1 MDQSEKEKADL
12 CPLLFKHQGGCVNYD
27 HCDSG
32 DDRDDDSDVRVEV
45 SVEEDGS
52 VVADI
57 VWSEDESEAEDGGW
71 RVFVISP
78 EDTMEDRLA
87 HRVNTSEF
95 RVLLNDSHP
104 LSEISIQQYEL
115 QMTSDKSDPVPLF
128 R

>member
-1 MDQSEKEKADL
+1 M
-12 CPLLFKHQGGCVNYD
+12 NYD